1 MRVRYRCQLYWRWF
15 ETVVQNVANLPTNL
29 VVQSPTVQAEESKQ
43 TSLRGNSFCTLMRD
57 LAPDQIPRDREIWA
71 SPDVFIEE
79 QGRPRVLVGDA
90 ANQGKR
96 HPCRPDERHV
106 LQATA

>member
-1 MRVRYRCQLYWRWF
+1 
-15 ETVVQNVANLPTNL
+15 VADRTTNL
-29 VVQSPTVQAEESKQ
+29 VVQGPTAQAEECEQ

-71 SPDVFIEE
+71 SPDVFIKE
-79 QGRPRVLVGDA
+79 QGRSRVLVGDA

-96 HPCRPDERHV
+96 QPM
-106 LQATA
+106 